1 MLANIVQAIASTH
14 DDHRCNFL
22 GARLWVTR
30 ETTRVFFALTISFV
44 LQNRLLCETQVWK
57 RVRLAMAFSFPRP
70 YNHKFTKERE
80 GVAWCTIPRACPSPA
95 CGRGALLRHAFVAL
109 RATWLPVRYRGS
121 ALHVVVVDSC
131 YRVAPGSP
139 QDSQFD
145 RDAYLQSLANEV
157 LLAVRASVASSAASH
172 VPHWQARCRST
183 TRPVSMTP
191 VRAHRSACALGP

>member
-1 MLANIVQAIASTH
+1 MQL
-14 DDHRCNFL
+14 F
-22 GARLWVTR
+22 GR
-30 ETTRVFFALTISFV
+30 ETLGNEGDNTRLISFV
-44 LQNRLLCETQVWK
+44 LRTGFIPKPKLEESQARDGFLVSASVQPQIYKRREKAWYGVQS
-57 RVRLAMAFSFPRP
+57 RVRAR
-70 YNHKFTKERE
+70 R
-80 GVAWCTIPRACPSPA
+80 
-95 CGRGALLRHAFVAL
+95 L
-109 RATWLPVRYRGS
+109 RAGAARYFATHSLRCVRWLPVRCRGS
-121 ALHVVVVDSC
+121 ALHVVMVDSC

>member
-1 MLANIVQAIASTH
+1 M
-14 DDHRCNFL
+14 

-121 ALHVVVVDSC
+121 ALHVMVVDSC

-145 RDAYLQSLANEV
+145 RNACSPLPTRCFWLCVHPCIRREQRSVTRATLASPLQIDNPPCFDDPGASTPFRMCPWPLA
-157 LLAVRASVASSAASH
+157 LIK
-172 VPHWQARCRST
+172 
-183 TRPVSMTP
+183 
-191 VRAHRSACALGP
+191 

>member
-1 MLANIVQAIASTH
+1 M
-14 DDHRCNFL
+14 
-22 GARLWVTR
+22 GARLWVTT
-30 ETTRVFFALTISFV
+30 ETTRALNLVRSPNCFIPEPEFAEESGSRWLSRF
-44 LQNRLLCETQVWK
+44 
-57 RVRLAMAFSFPRP
+57 RVRTTTNLQR
-70 YNHKFTKERE
+70 RE
-80 GVAWCTIPRACPSPA
+80 KAWYGVQSRVRA
-95 CGRGALLRHAFVAL
+95 RRL
-109 RATWLPVRYRGS
+109 RAGAARYFATHSLRCVRWLPVRCRGS
-121 ALHVVVVDSC
+121 ALHVVMVDSC

>member
-1 MLANIVQAIASTH
+1 MV
-14 DDHRCNFL
+14 
-22 GARLWVTR
+22 
-30 ETTRVFFALTISFV
+30 
-44 LQNRLLCETQVWK
+44 
-57 RVRLAMAFSFPRP
+57 
-70 YNHKFTKERE
+70 
-80 GVAWCTIPRACPSPA
+80 WCTIPRACPSPA

-109 RATWLPVRYRGS
+109 RATWLPVRCRGS
-121 ALHVVVVDSC
+121 ALHVVMVDSC